1 MSADLAK
8 AIWARLTGECDGAAG
23 VYPVR
28 LPDDATYPAL
38 VYQQITGPRSYTLT
52 AEAGPHRTTWQVT
65 SWGETYS
72 DAKTLADAAADALS
86 AWVEESGDN
95 ITDSVAFVASEFDLF
110 DSASRLYYVPI
121 DVTIL
126 FVP

>member
-8 AIWARLTGECDGAAG
+8 AIWARLTAECEDAAG

-28 LPDDATYPAL
+28 LPDDADFPAL

-52 AEAGPHRTTWQVT
+52 AEAGPHRTTWQIT
-65 SWGETYS
+65 AWGETYS
-72 DAKTLADAAADALS
+72 DAKTLAEAAVAALS
-86 AWVEESGDN
+86 AWIEESGDN
-95 ITDSVAFVASEFDLF
+95 VTDAVAFVASEFDLY
-110 DSASRLYYVPI
+110 DPASRLYYVPI
-121 DVTIL
+121 DATIL